1 METVRNWATL
11 LVILASVP
19 ALCLAQ
25 FHVNV
30 FLQPTSIIDNVTET
44 LFVRCSLTGS
54 NDGVSPQSI
63 YLNFNKTSSVSTS
76 IRASVQGSGNNPTL
90 SPDISDRAT
99 VEGTINTDL
108 ATSSYLNLRFNNV
121 SCADVG
127 MYTCKFTY
135 QNGTTMTKETSAQ
148 VSGSSMPGRIEVR
161 HDPVKQK
168 YAVGETVTLYC
179 SAKVSKPARD
189 WTWQKFEGGSWK
201 PYTNGVS
208 QDPPALVTDCAYYR
222 TTSLVYRVTD
232 EDETKFRCIIG
243 SDIDTSMETSINGVV
258 NGGQDLIISPVI
270 VMLSIICATWR

>member
-1 METVRNWATL
+1 MEGVRNWTTL
-11 LVILASVP
+11 LVVLASVP

-25 FHVNV
+25 LQVNV
-30 FLQPTSIIDNVTET
+30 FLQPTNIIDNVTET
-44 LFVRCSLTGS
+44 LLVRCYLTGS
-54 NDGVSPQSI
+54 VADGISAQSI
-63 YLNFNKTSSVSTS
+63 FLNFNKSSSVST
-76 IRASVQGSGNNPTL
+76 ITRASVQGVGNPSL
-90 SPDISDRAT
+90 SPDIADRAT
-99 VEGTINTDL
+99 VEGSINADL
-108 ATSSYLNLRFNNV
+108 ATSSYLNLNFNNV

-148 VSGSSMPGRIEVR
+148 VSGSSLPGRIEVR

-168 YAVGETVTLYC
+168 YAIGETVTLIC
-179 SAKVSKPARD
+179 SAMVSKPARD

-208 QDPPALVTDCAYYR
+208 QDTPALVTDCAYYR

-243 SDIDTSMETSINGVV
+243 SDISTSMETSINGVV
-258 NGGQDLIISPVI
+258 NGGQHLIISPVL
-270 VMLSIICATWR
+270 VMLSILCAIWQ